1 MTEDVEFGL
10 GEPVVDADDD
20 VDPAPAPAPLADAG
34 AVALLVYEAPLAE

>member
-10 GEPVVDADDD
+10 GEPVVDADD
-20 VDPAPAPAPLADAG
+20 DPAPAPAPLADAG

>member
-20 VDPAPAPAPLADAG
+20 PAPAPAPLADAG
-34 AVALLVYEAPLAE
+34 AVALVVYEAPLAE